1 MQVFGGTYYYYY
13 ILLVSTY
20 SVVVIDSYLIGIL
33 VASMMLLHVIN
44 VCVCVCDVDIAHTGS
59 VIIALALEQ

>member
-1 MQVFGGTYYYYY
+1 M
-13 ILLVSTY
+13 
-20 SVVVIDSYLIGIL
+20 VVIDSYLIGIF

-44 VCVCVCDVDIAHTGS
+44 VCVCVCVCVCDVDIAHTGS